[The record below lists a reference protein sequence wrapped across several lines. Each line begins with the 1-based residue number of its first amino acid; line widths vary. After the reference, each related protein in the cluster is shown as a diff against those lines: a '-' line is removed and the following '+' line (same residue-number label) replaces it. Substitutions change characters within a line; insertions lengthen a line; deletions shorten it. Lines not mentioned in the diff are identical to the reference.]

1 MTATRKTSGVP
12 STTLHAPNDS
22 DGPVA
27 HLEGSEAVDHYS
39 VGHSEAPLEN
49 ERYNFTILTFD
60 GLTFWLGLSY
70 FSPTTI
76 LPLFV
81 SHLSS
86 SNVVAGA
93 VPAVIALSW
102 ALPQL
107 LGARAMSG
115 ITSRKRY
122 IIVTALLGR
131 IPLIV
136 MIGIIWAFANSHPQL
151 TLIAFFVCFAL
162 FRATSGM
169 NTPVYYDL
177 VGATI
182 HPRQRS
188 RFIGLNQFLGGGIG
202 ALALVGG
209 RSLLDSFPFPIG
221 FVLCFGLGTVIIT
234 TAIIWMSVVREPP
247 IVKPDGPSQP
257 NVLIQA
263 RNVWS
268 TDRTFRRYLIAR
280 CLVALTGLA
289 SAFFAVQATRE
300 LGATDGD
307 VAIYSAILLASQ
319 TISTLGWGAIA
330 NRLRLMNVM
339 LAGTVLAGSASL
351 LAFMAP
357 SSTII
362 MLVFALAG
370 ASMGAIVVSDGA
382 LPLSFAEDSKQDR
395 SLYVAVANTAVS
407 PINLIAPLLGGA
419 LADAGGYGTTYVIAS
434 LLAVL
439 AAVATV
445 TASTKRPGALSRT
458 LS

>member
-1 MTATRKTSGVP
+1 MTSTSKTPGVP
-12 STTLHAPNDS
+12 STTLDAPNAS
-22 DGPVA
+22 DDVVA
-27 HLEGSEAVDHYS
+27 HHAGSEAIGHTP
-39 VGHSEAPLEN
+39 VGHAEAPLEN
-49 ERYNFTILTFD
+49 ARYNFTILTFD

-93 VPAVIALSW
+93 VPAVMALSW

-131 IPLIV
+131 VPLIV
-136 MIGIIWAFANSHPQL
+136 MIGVIWAFATTHPQL
-151 TLIAFFVCFAL
+151 TLLAFFVCFAL

-247 IVKPDGPSQP
+247 IVKSDSASQP
-257 NVLIQA
+257 SVLVQA
-263 RNVWS
+263 RNVWTS
-268 TDRTFRRYLIAR
+268 DRTFRRYLIAR

-330 NRLRLMNVM
+330 NRLKLMNVL
-339 LAGTVLAGSASL
+339 LAGTVLAGLASL

-357 SSTII
+357 SASVI
-362 MLVFALAG
+362 MIVFALAG

-382 LPLSFAEDSKQDR
+382 LPLSFAEASKQDR

-434 LLAVL
+434 ALAVL
-439 AAVATV
+439 AAIATV
-445 TASTKRPGALSRT
+445 TASSTTPAIPSRT
-458 LS
+458 PS

>member
-1 MTATRKTSGVP
+1 MG
-12 STTLHAPNDS
+12 HA
-22 DGPVA
+22 
-27 HLEGSEAVDHYS
+27 S
-39 VGHSEAPLEN
+39 VGHAEEPLEN
-49 ERYNFTILTFD
+49 ARYNFTILTFD

-76 LPLFV
+76 LPIFV

-131 IPLIV
+131 VPLIV
-136 MIGIIWAFANSHPQL
+136 MIGIIWAFANTHPQL
-151 TLIAFFVCFAL
+151 TLLAFFVCFAL
-162 FRATSGM
+162 FRAISGM

-234 TAIIWMSVVREPP
+234 TAIIWLAVVREPP
-247 IVKPDGPSQP
+247 IVKSGSASQP

-268 TDRTFRRYLIAR
+268 SDRTFRRYLIAR

-300 LGATDGD
+300 LGASDGD

-330 NRLRLMNVM
+330 NRLQLMNVL

-357 SSTII
+357 SATVI
-362 MLVFALAG
+362 MIVFALAG

-382 LPLSFAEDSKQDR
+382 LPLSFAEASKQDR

-407 PINLIAPLLGGA
+407 PINLVAPVLGGA

-434 LLAVL
+434 ALAVL
-439 AAVATV
+439 AAIATV
-445 TASTKRPGALSRT
+445 TASSTRPATPSRT

>member
-1 MTATRKTSGVP
+1 MTATSKPPEVP
-12 STTLHAPNDS
+12 STALHAPNAS
-22 DGPVA
+22 DDVVA
-27 HLEGSEAVDHYS
+27 RSVGSELIEHPS
-39 VGHSEAPLEN
+39 SGHAEETPEN
-49 ERYNFTILTFD
+49 ARYNFTILTFD

-81 SHLSS
+81 SHLSP

-136 MIGIIWAFANSHPQL
+136 MIGIIWAFANTHPQL
-151 TLIAFFVCFAL
+151 TLLAFFVCFAL
-162 FRATSGM
+162 FRAISGM

-234 TAIIWMSVVREPP
+234 IAIIWMSVVREPP
-247 IVKPDGPSQP
+247 IMKSDPAAQP

-263 RNVWS
+263 RNVWAS
-268 TDRTFRRYLIAR
+268 DRTFRRYLIAR

-330 NRLRLMNVM
+330 NRLNLMNVL
-339 LAGTVLAGSASL
+339 LAGTVLAGMASSLAFTAPSASV
-351 LAFMAP
+351 
-357 SSTII
+357 I
-362 MLVFALAG
+362 MIVFALAG

-382 LPLSFAEDSKQDR
+382 LPLSFAEASKQDR

-407 PINLIAPLLGGA
+407 PVNLIAPLLGGA

-434 LLAVL
+434 ALAVL
-439 AAVATV
+439 AAIAIV
-445 TASTKRPGALSRT
+445 TASSTKPSISSRT
-458 LS
+458 LA

>member
-1 MTATRKTSGVP
+1 MTATSKPSGAP
-12 STTLHAPNDS
+12 PTTLQEPGIGGEAMS
-22 DGPVA
+22 
-27 HLEGSEAVDHYS
+27 SEARSAAREHTT
-39 VGHSEAPLEN
+39 VGHVSEPLEN
-49 ERYNFTILTFD
+49 ARYNFTILTFD

-76 LPLFV
+76 MPLFV

-93 VPAVIALSW
+93 VPAVMALSW

-136 MIGIIWAFANSHPQL
+136 MIGIIWAFANTHPQFAL
-151 TLIAFFVCFAL
+151 LAFFVCIAL

-177 VGATI
+177 VAATI

-209 RSLLDSFPFPIG
+209 RSLLDLFPFPIG
-221 FVLCFGLGTVIIT
+221 FVLCFSLGTVIIT
-234 TAIIWMSVVREPP
+234 SSIIWLLVVREPP
-247 IVKPDGPSQP
+247 MVKADPASQP

-263 RNVWS
+263 KNVWS
-268 TDRTFRRYLIAR
+268 SDRAFRRYLIAR

-289 SAFFAVQATRE
+289 TAFFAVQATRE
-300 LGATDGD
+300 LGASDGD

-319 TISTLGWGAIA
+319 TISTLIWGAIA
-330 NRLRLMNVM
+330 NRLKLMNVL
-339 LAGTVLAGSASL
+339 LAGTVLAGLASI
-351 LAFMAP
+351 LAFLAP
-357 SSTII
+357 SSSMI
-362 MLVFALAG
+362 MIVFALAG

-382 LPLSFAEDSKQDR
+382 LPLAFAEETKQDR

-419 LADAGGYGTTYVIAS
+419 LADAGGYGATYVIAS

-445 TASTKRPGALSRT
+445 TASSATPATLSRK

>member
-1 MTATRKTSGVP
+1 
-12 STTLHAPNDS
+12 
-22 DGPVA
+22 
-27 HLEGSEAVDHYS
+27 
-39 VGHSEAPLEN
+39 
-49 ERYNFTILTFD
+49 
-60 GLTFWLGLSY
+60 
-70 FSPTTI
+70 
-76 LPLFV
+76 
-81 SHLSS
+81 
-86 SNVVAGA
+86 
-93 VPAVIALSW
+93 
-102 ALPQL
+102 
-107 LGARAMSG
+107 
-115 ITSRKRY
+115 
-122 IIVTALLGR
+122 
-131 IPLIV
+131 
-136 MIGIIWAFANSHPQL
+136 
-151 TLIAFFVCFAL
+151 
-162 FRATSGM
+162 
-169 NTPVYYDL
+169 
-177 VGATI
+177 
-182 HPRQRS
+182 
-188 RFIGLNQFLGGGIG
+188 
-202 ALALVGG
+202 
-209 RSLLDSFPFPIG
+209 
-221 FVLCFGLGTVIIT
+221 
-234 TAIIWMSVVREPP
+234 
-247 IVKPDGPSQP
+247 
-257 NVLIQA
+257 
-263 RNVWS
+263 
-268 TDRTFRRYLIAR
+268 
-280 CLVALTGLA
+280 
-289 SAFFAVQATRE
+289 VQATRE

-445 TASTKRPGALSRT
+445 TASTKRPAALSRT

>member
-1 MTATRKTSGVP
+1 MIEKSKTPGAP
-12 STTLHAPNDS
+12 STALHAPNTS
-22 DGPVA
+22 GNA
-27 HLEGSEAVDHYS
+27 ASGELGSEASERTS
-39 VGHSEAPLEN
+39 VGHAEAPLEN
-49 ERYNFTILTFD
+49 ARYNFTILTFD

-93 VPAVIALSW
+93 VPAVMALSW

-131 IPLIV
+131 VPLIV
-136 MIGIIWAFANSHPQL
+136 MIAIIWAFATTHPQL
-151 TLIAFFVCFAL
+151 TLLAFFVCLAL

-188 RFIGLNQFLGGGIG
+188 RFIGLSQFLGGGIG

-247 IVKPDGPSQP
+247 IVKSDSASQP
-257 NVLIQA
+257 SVLVQA

-268 TDRTFRRYLIAR
+268 SDRTFRRYLIAR

-330 NRLRLMNVM
+330 NRLKLMNVL
-339 LAGTVLAGSASL
+339 LAGTVLAGLASL

-357 SSTII
+357 SASVI
-362 MLVFALAG
+362 MIVFALAG

-382 LPLSFAEDSKQDR
+382 LPLSFAEASRQDR

-419 LADAGGYGTTYVIAS
+419 LADAGGYGTTYVIATA
-434 LLAVL
+434 LAVL
-439 AAVATV
+439 AAIATV
-445 TASTKRPGALSRT
+445 TASSTTPAIPSRT
-458 LS
+458 PS